1 MTDQPDL
8 TLYIDVLLTL
18 ERLEVPYVVI
28 GAFAG
33 ISYGVTRVTA
43 DVDIVVDLDEAHI
56 QALAGTY
63 PPPRFY
69 ADPEQMRE
77 SIRLG
82 IMFNIIDTAE
92 GRKVDLIPLTMRPGY
107 DWALQ
112 GRIRRD
118 VPLPGQDVFQAWFA
132 RPEDV
137 IVGKLMAW
145 QEGRSFKHEQD
156 IRDILVAVRLGDDS
170 ELTSMFDASYID
182 RWAARLGS
190 EVQQLWEQLNRV
202 AGYREQGET
211 YALGY

>member
-1 MTDQPDL
+1 MADRSDL
-8 TLYIDVLLTL
+8 TLTISILLTM

-33 ISYGVTRVTA
+33 IFYGVTRVTA
-43 DVDIVVDLDEAHI
+43 DVDIVVDLDEMHI
-56 QALAGTY
+56 QALAESY
-63 PPPRFY
+63 LPPRFY

-82 IMFNIIDTAE
+82 VMFNIMDTTE
-92 GRKVDLIPLTMRPGY
+92 GRKVDLIPLTMKPGY

-112 GRIRRD
+112 NRIRRD
-118 VPLPGQDVFQAWFA
+118 VPLPGEDSFQAWFA

-145 QEGRSFKHEQD
+145 REGRSFKHEQD

-170 ELTSMFDASYID
+170 ELTKMFDVNNVNQWITQ
-182 RWAARLGS
+182 LGS
-190 EVQQLWEQLNRV
+190 DVQQLWERIKKSAQYD
-202 AGYREQGET
+202 G
-211 YALGY
+211 

>member
-1 MTDQPDL
+1 MVEQPDL
-8 TLYIDVLLTL
+8 TLYIDILLTL

-43 DVDIVVDLDEAHI
+43 DVDIVVDLGETHI
-56 QALAGTY
+56 QALAEAY
-63 PPPRFY
+63 PLPRFY

-82 IMFNIIDTAE
+82 IMFNIIDTTE
-92 GRKVDLIPLTMRPGY
+92 GRKVDLIPLTMKPGY

-112 GRIRRD
+112 NRIRRD
-118 VPLPGQDVFQAWFA
+118 VPLPGEGIFRAWFA

-145 QEGRSFKHEQD
+145 REGRSFKHEQD
-156 IRDILVAVRLGDDS
+156 IRDILIAVRLRDDP
-170 ELTSMFDASYID
+170 ELTGIFDVG
-182 RWAARLGS
+182 RVNQWVPRLGPQ
-190 EVQQLWEQLNRV
+190 VQQVWERIKKS
-202 AGYREQGET
+202 ARYDG
-211 YALGY
+211 

>member
-1 MTDQPDL
+1 MAEQPDR
-8 TLYIDVLLTL
+8 TLYVDILLTL

-43 DVDIVVDLDEAHI
+43 DVDIVVDLDETHI
-56 QALAGTY
+56 QALVEAY
-63 PPPRFY
+63 PLPRFY

-82 IMFNIIDTAE
+82 IMFNIIDTTE
-92 GRKVDLIPLTMRPGY
+92 GRKVDLIPLTMKPGY

-112 GRIRRD
+112 NHIRRD
-118 VPLPGQDVFQAWFA
+118 VPLPGAGSFQAWFA

-145 QEGRSFKHEQD
+145 REGRSFKHEQD

-170 ELTSMFDASYID
+170 ELTAMFDVN
-182 RWAARLGS
+182 RVEQWVTRLGS
-190 EVQQLWEQLNRV
+190 EVQQLWEQLKRI
-202 AGYREQGET
+202 AKYK
-211 YALGY
+211 

>member
-1 MTDQPDL
+1 MAEQLHL
-8 TLYIDVLLTL
+8 TLYVDILRTL

-33 ISYGVTRVTA
+33 ISYGITRVTA
-43 DVDIVVDLDEAHI
+43 DVDIVVDLNQAHI
-56 QALAGTY
+56 QALAETY

-82 IMFNIIDTAE
+82 ILFNIIDTTE
-92 GRKVDLIPLTMRPGY
+92 GRKVDLIPLTMKPGY

-112 GRIRRD
+112 NRIRRK
-118 VPLPGQDVFQAWFA
+118 VPLLGAGSFQAWFA
-132 RPEDV
+132 CPEDV

-156 IRDILVAVRLGDDS
+156 IRDILVAVRLGDDP
-170 ELTSMFDASYID
+170 ELTAMFDTNYVNQ
-182 RWAARLGS
+182 WATRLGD
-190 EVQQLWEQLNRV
+190 EVQRLWERLKRAAEYN
-202 AGYREQGET
+202 
-211 YALGY
+211 L